1 MAIYIS
7 NCKKYRKKRGSKWTK
22 GQIPNRI
29 YIDQRPEIVD
39 KKERIGDWETDT
51 ILGKQGGCVI
61 LTLTERKT
69 KFVII
74 RKLKSKNAKELA
86 QKVIAVLKPYRDKVK
101 TITMD
106 NGFEFYEHSAFA
118 KALAIET
125 YFAFPYHSWE
135 RGLNENTNGLILQYF
150 PKGTDFNRISHQQIA
165 KVQHELNN
173 RPRKTLAW
181 ATPNFE
187 FLGQFVPLI

>member
-1 MAIYIS
+1 M
-7 NCKKYRKKRGSKWTK
+7 
-22 GQIPNRI
+22 
-29 YIDQRPEIVD
+29 
-39 KKERIGDWETDT
+39 
-51 ILGKQGGCVI
+51 
-61 LTLTERKT
+61 TLTERKT
-69 KFVII
+69 KFTII

-86 QKVIAVLKPYRDKVK
+86 KKVIAILKPYREKVK

-106 NGFEFYEHSAFA
+106 NGFEFYEH

-135 RGLNENTNGLILQYF
+135 RGLNENTNGLIRQYF